1 MNAERPLQERTWPPL
16 IKAATVPRWMRL
28 RDAVLTLTMWVLFV
42 IILQAEVVAFVGE
55 FLESLGLINVDTG
68 RDWDAFFRH
77 LLPFLEA
84 AAGLVAAFLTTVPFT
99 LRRGY
104 RGLKLP
110 QPVPLPLADEAVRA
124 GMAAADLTAAR
135 GLRIAVVHFEPD
147 GRHRVVPR

>member
-16 IKAATVPRWMRL
+16 IQAATVPRWMRL
-28 RDAVLTLTMWVLFV
+28 RDAALTLTMWALFV
-42 IILQAEVVAFVGE
+42 IVLQAEVVAFVGE
-55 FLESLGLINVDTG
+55 FLESLGLANVDTG
-68 RDWDAFFRH
+68 RDWDVFFRR

-110 QPVPLPLADEAVRA
+110 PPVPLPLADEAGRA
-124 GMAAADLTAAR
+124 GMDAADLAAAR
-135 GLRIAVVHFEPD
+135 DLRIAVVHFESD